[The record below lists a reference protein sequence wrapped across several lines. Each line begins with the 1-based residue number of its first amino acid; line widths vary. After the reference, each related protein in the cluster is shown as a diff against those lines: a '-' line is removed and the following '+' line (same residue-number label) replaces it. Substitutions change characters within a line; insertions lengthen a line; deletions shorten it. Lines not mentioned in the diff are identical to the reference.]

1 MTTFSDIIDNRILNL
16 KDEILS
22 KLDGSE
28 KVKFAVGYLYL
39 SGFYQIADK
48 LENLQDAKILIGS
61 NINRDLMEAL
71 AESVNSDEELK
82 EIYESVQYQRP
93 IDRNKLKDK
102 VRERITA
109 NLQALP
115 HTAQRQREIRKL
127 VELITQKKVRIK
139 VYTRHPLH
147 AKAYI
152 FKYRAA
158 IASAAASE
166 GIGVIGSS
174 NLTISGFYH
183 NTELNT
189 YVRGQKNYEEMNGW
203 FDRLWEEAVSF
214 EETLKEMFEESWA
227 LKTVNPY
234 DIYILTLYHL
244 SKASIERQTEQIWF
258 WENPDYMDRIVS
270 RFKKMKDLYPFQK
283 VAIMQG
289 YQWVNKY
296 NGVFISDVVGLG
308 KTYIGS
314 GILRQL
320 HRRALII
327 SPPGL
332 IGMWEEFMEKFEV
345 DAKVI
350 SRGLLYNGVYNK
362 QSQLYQYRD
371 REVVL
376 IDESHH
382 FRNDST
388 KMYRE
393 LQPFLTGKKVILMTA
408 TPQNTSVWNIY
419 NQIKLFSQTE
429 ENIFPNRYEEPHIR
443 NLFKKVEK
451 GEYNL
456 PDLLKYIVIRRTRK
470 HIQKFYSDDN
480 FKIEF
485 PKRQLQTV
493 KYDINE
499 TYRQL
504 YDTIRKMLQ
513 KLRYARY
520 DLWKY
525 VKPEKREV
533 EPYIQLK
540 KVTGTLRVFHKIL
553 LFKRLESSIYAF
565 RQSIRNLYD
574 IHNKFITII
583 EKEGLVPAGEKIQ
596 DRIYR
601 YDLADIWDKIEE
613 LTTEYKAK
621 DFDIVKLKKDLKHDL
636 KILEGIKEYL
646 KQIPE
651 HNDTKYDVLLGLIE
665 NLRQKRQQE
674 KILIF
679 SEYADTVKYL
689 YRRLQNSY
697 HDIALIHGGTE
708 SNDKKIKAF
717 APVANDYEGKNVIN
731 LMVASDVLSEGHN
744 LQDCSAVINY
754 DLHWN
759 PVRLIQRAGRVDRI
773 GTAADTIWIE
783 NFLPV
788 EEVEK
793 EINLQ
798 KILKRRITE
807 IHEHIG
813 EDERILTEEE
823 KLNEGALYAIYD
835 QSDIDKLEQN
845 EGKDFTPEEAEVIIR
860 NLMRDKPEYMA
871 LLKKMQMGL
880 RSSKRS
886 QTLNGTYAFFRSGDF
901 VRLLI
906 RQPNGIIEEDF
917 AKVLGEIRCEPDEL
931 EITVNTSQI
940 NDYYTDLTQLKKHF
954 EKIISKEK
962 QINRIEPEVRKAVKR
977 IRTMARQRDKHEV
990 FQKNTEKILN
1000 VLNVYFPH
1008 HLLSELKRIDKSEK
1022 NDDRWFEEIIN
1033 LFSRE
1038 ELSQN
1043 PEQIEPEQKKPVEF
1057 ICGEI
1062 LTRFKKSASLK
1073 GLDQ

>member
-1 MTTFSDIIDNRILNL
+1 MTTFSDIIDNRDLNL

-71 AESVNSDEELK
+71 AESVNGDEELQ
-82 EIYESVQYQRP
+82 EVYDSEQYQRP
-93 IDRNKLKDK
+93 VDRNKVKDK

-115 HTAQRQREIRKL
+115 HTAQRQQEIRKL
-127 VELITQKKVRIK
+127 VELIAQKKVKVK

-152 FKYRAA
+152 FKYKQE
-158 IASAAASE
+158 IATAAASE

-189 YVRGQKNYEEMNGW
+189 YVRGQKNYEEMNAW
-203 FDRLWEEAVSF
+203 FDRLWAEAVPF
-214 EETLKEMFEESWA
+214 EDTLKELFEESWA

-258 WENPDYMDRIVS
+258 WENPDYMDRLVS

-320 HRRALII
+320 HRRALIV

-332 IGMWEEFMEKFEV
+332 IGMWTEFMEKFEV
-345 DAKVI
+345 DAKII

-362 QSQLYQYRD
+362 ESQLYQYRD

-382 FRNDST
+382 FRNDDT

-393 LQPFLTGKKVILMTA
+393 LQPFLAGKKVILMTA

-419 NQIKLFSQTE
+419 NQIKLFNQSE
-429 ENIFPNRYEEPHIR
+429 ENIFLNRYEEPHLR

-451 GEYNL
+451 GEYAL
-456 PDLLKYIVIRRTRK
+456 PDLLKHIVIRRTRK
-470 HIQKFYSDDN
+470 HIRKFYADDN
-480 FKIEF
+480 FQIDF
-485 PKRQLQTV
+485 PKRQLQTI

-499 TYRQL
+499 TYQRL
-504 YDTIRKMLQ
+504 YDTIRKMLR
-513 KLRYARY
+513 KLCYARY
-520 DLWKY
+520 DLWEY
-525 VKPEKREV
+525 VRDEKKEI
-533 EPYIQLK
+533 EPYVQLK
-540 KVTGTLRVFHKIL
+540 KVTGTLRVFHKIR
-553 LFKRLESSIYAF
+553 LFKRLESSIFAF
-565 RQSIRNLYD
+565 RQSVNNLYD
-574 IHNKFITII
+574 IHEKFLTII
-583 EKEGLVPAGEKIQ
+583 EKKNIVPAGELIQ

-601 YDLADIWDKIEE
+601 YDLDEIWEKIED
-613 LTTEYKAK
+613 LTADYRSE
-621 DFDIVKLKKDLKHDL
+621 DFNIDDLVKDLKHDL
-636 KILEGIKEYL
+636 KILGNIKEYL
-646 KQIPE
+646 SGIPE
-651 HNDTKYDVLLGLIE
+651 NNDTKYDVLLGLIE
-665 NLRQKRQQE
+665 DLKKNRQQE

-689 YRRLQNSY
+689 YKRLQNSY

-708 SNDKKIKAF
+708 GNDKKICAF
-717 APVANDYEGKNVIN
+717 APVANDYEGKDVIN

-773 GTAADTIWIE
+773 GSVAETIWIE

-788 EEVEK
+788 DEVEK

-798 KILKRRITE
+798 KILERRITE

-813 EDERILTEEE
+813 EDERILTGEEN
-823 KLNEGALYAIYD
+823 LNEGALYAIYD
-835 QSDIDKLEQN
+835 QTDIDTLEQ
-845 EGKDFTPEEAEVIIR
+845 EEEKDFTPEEAEIIIR

-871 LLKKMQMGL
+871 LLEKIQLGL
-880 RSSKRS
+880 RSSKRA
-886 QTLNGTYAFFRSGDF
+886 QTLDGTYAFFRSGDF
-901 VRLLI
+901 VRLLV
-906 RQPNGIIEEDF
+906 RQSDGIIEEDF
-917 AKVLGEIRCEPDEL
+917 ANVLGEIRCEPDEL
-931 EITVNTSQI
+931 ELTVDPSQE
-940 NDYYTDLTQLKKHF
+940 NEYYSDLMFLKQHF
-954 EKIISKEK
+954 ETFISREN
-962 QINRIEPEVRKAVKR
+962 QINRIEPEVRKAVNR
-977 IRTMARQRDKHEV
+977 IRTMARSRMDQEIFQRNV
-990 FQKNTEKILN
+990 EKTSG

-1008 HLLSELKRIDKSEK
+1008 HLVSELKRINKTEK
-1022 NDDRWFEEIIN
+1022 NDDRWFEEILN
-1033 LFSRE
+1033 LYSRE
-1038 ELSQN
+1038 ELSQI
-1043 PEQIEPEQKKPVEF
+1043 PEPEEPEQRKPIEF

-1062 LTRFKKSASLK
+1062 LTSL
-1073 GLDQ
+1073 

>member
-1 MTTFSDIIDNRILNL
+1 MTTFSDIIDNRTLNL

-28 KVKFAVGYLYL
+28 KIKFAVGYLYL

-48 LENLQDAKILIGS
+48 LENLQEAKLLIGS

-71 AESVNSDEELK
+71 AESVNGDEELQ
-82 EIYESVQYQRP
+82 EVYDSDQYQRP
-93 IDRNKLKDK
+93 VDRDK
-102 VRERITA
+102 VKNNVQERVTA

-115 HTAQRQREIRKL
+115 HNHKRQWEIRKL
-127 VELITQKKVRIK
+127 VKLVTEKKVKVK

-152 FKYRAA
+152 FKYKQD

-189 YVRGQKNYEEMNGW
+189 YVRGQKNYEEMNDW
-203 FDRLWEEAVSF
+203 FDRLWEEAVPF

-227 LKTVNPY
+227 LKTINPY
-234 DIYILTLYHL
+234 DIFILTLYHL

-258 WENPDYMDRIVS
+258 WENKEYMDRLVS
-270 RFKKMKDLYPFQK
+270 KFKNMKDLYPFQK

-320 HRRALII
+320 HRRALIV

-332 IGMWEEFMEKFEV
+332 IGMWTEFMEKFEI
-345 DAKVI
+345 DAKII

-362 QSQLYQYRD
+362 KSQLYQYRD

-393 LQPFLTGKKVILMTA
+393 LQPFLAGKKVILMTA

-419 NQIKLFSQTE
+419 NQIKLFNQTE
-429 ENIFPNRYEEPHIR
+429 ENIFPNRYEEPHLR

-451 GEYNL
+451 EEYKL
-456 PDLLKYIVIRRTRK
+456 PDLLKHIVIRRTRK
-470 HIQKFYSDDN
+470 HIHKFYSDDN
-480 FKIEF
+480 FSIDF

-493 KYDINE
+493 RYDINE
-499 TYRQL
+499 TYQNL

-513 KLRYARY
+513 KLCYARY

-525 VKPEKREV
+525 VKTDKKEI
-533 EPYIQLK
+533 EPYVQLK
-540 KVTGTLRVFHKIL
+540 KVTGTLRIFHKIR
-553 LFKRLESSIYAF
+553 LFKRLESSIFAF
-565 RQSIRNLYD
+565 RESVKNLYD
-574 IHNKFITII
+574 IHIKFLTII
-583 EKEGLVPAGEKIQ
+583 EKKNLVPAGEAIQ

-601 YDLADIWDKIEE
+601 YELDEIWDKIEE
-613 LTTEYKAK
+613 LTADYLSE
-621 DFDIVKLKKDLKHDL
+621 DFNIEKLVGDLKKDIKVLG
-636 KILEGIKEYL
+636 EIKEHL
-646 KQIPE
+646 SRIPE
-651 HNDTKYDVLLGLIE
+651 NSDSKYDVLLGLIE
-665 NLRQKRQQE
+665 DLKKEKHQE

-679 SEYADTVKYL
+679 SEYADTVTYL
-689 YRRLQNSY
+689 YKRLKNSY
-697 HDIALIHGGTE
+697 RNIALIHGGTE
-708 SNDKKIKAF
+708 GNDKKIKAF
-717 APVANDYEGKNVIN
+717 APKANDYEGKDVIN
-731 LMVASDVLSEGHN
+731 LMIASDVLSEGHN
-744 LQDCSAVINY
+744 LQDCSTVINY

-773 GTAADTIWIE
+773 GTVADSIWIE

-798 KILKRRITE
+798 KTLKRRITE

-813 EDERILTEEE
+813 EDERILSEEE
-823 KLNEGALYAIYD
+823 TLNENALYAIYD
-835 QSDIDKLEQN
+835 QTDIDTLEQ
-845 EGKDFTPEEAEVIIR
+845 EDEKDFTLEEAEIIIR
-860 NLMRDKPEYMA
+860 NLMCDKPEYMA
-871 LLKKMQMGL
+871 LLEKMQLGM

-886 QTLNGTYAFFRSGDF
+886 KLYNGNYAFFRSGDF

-906 RQPNGIIEEDF
+906 KQPNGVIEEDF
-917 AKVLGEIRCEPDEL
+917 EKVLGELRCEPGEIEVWTLPSQDE
-931 EITVNTSQI
+931 EYFEDVIEMKHYFVN
-940 NDYYTDLTQLKKHF
+940 
-954 EKIISKEK
+954 IISKEN

-977 IRTMARQRDKHEV
+977 IRMMARGRMDQEI
-990 FQKNTEKILN
+990 FQKNAEKILG

-1008 HLLSELKRIDKSEK
+1008 HLIAELKRISKAEK
-1022 NDDRWFEEIIN
+1022 NDDYWFEELLNIY
-1033 LFSRE
+1033 SKE
-1038 ELSQN
+1038 ELSQI
-1043 PEQIEPEQKKPVEF
+1043 IEPEESEIRKPIEF

-1062 LTRFKKSASLK
+1062 LTRLKKS
-1073 GLDQ
+1073 G